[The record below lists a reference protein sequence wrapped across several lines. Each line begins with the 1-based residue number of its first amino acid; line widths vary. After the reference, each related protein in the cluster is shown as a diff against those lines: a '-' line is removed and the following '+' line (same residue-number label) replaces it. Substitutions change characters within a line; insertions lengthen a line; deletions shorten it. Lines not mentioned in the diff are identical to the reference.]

1 MTNHTSKTSRL
12 LPLTG
17 AVAAAVLLSACGSM
31 MSSPSKS
38 MYSQDSLPDSIKV
51 PAGNKVAMETVG
63 VGEIT
68 YECRDKAN
76 MPGQTEWVFVGPKAV
91 LNDRSGEQV
100 GICEELDAVLAGHL
114 GEGCRVGV
122 FAEQYAVSGEELDV
136 TNHGVATWEFGEN
149 GGVLSSCCGADAVVA
164 PIHGCDAIGAHAA
177 MACGAHRRG
186 ALAELGE

>member
-1 MTNHTSKTSRL
+1 MLVMAARRL
-12 LPLTG
+12 FVVPVAEGCRG
-17 AVAAAVLLSACGSM
+17 ARPPGQLVEPYGPPDELGRFPFVAG
-31 MSSPSKS
+31 P
-38 MYSQDSLPDSIKV
+38 
-51 PAGNKVAMETVG
+51 NVG
-63 VGEIT
+63 VNEGIRVAQVVDVHAAEGGVCLT
-68 YECRDKAN
+68 ACL
-76 MPGQTEWVFVGPKAV
+76 F
-91 LNDRSGEQV
+91 DRSGEQV